1 EVCVGLGTP
10 PRSYRWEKEG
20 MSVSAEGTS
29 DWELSRLRRQ
39 CKVMEGERRAY
50 SKEVHQRINKQ
61 LEEIQ
66 SLEGVRDKLQVQ
78 IRVAQSQVKRLR
90 DSERLENTGHLL
102 KCRVRVQAEV
112 KELQEQ
118 TRALDK
124 QVGWDSWPC
133 RVRAV

>member
-1 EVCVGLGTP
+1 
-10 PRSYRWEKEG
+10 
-20 MSVSAEGTS
+20 M
-29 DWELSRLRRQ
+29 
-39 CKVMEGERRAY
+39 
-50 SKEVHQRINKQ
+50 
-61 LEEIQ
+61 
-66 SLEGVRDKLQVQ
+66 Q

-124 QVGWDSWPC
+124 QVGSDTSVC
-133 RVRAV
+133 GSELL

>member
-1 EVCVGLGTP
+1 MAKMSLGLSAGSTRSEDGT
-10 PRSYRWEKEG
+10 E
-20 MSVSAEGTS
+20 AFLEGTA

-66 SLEGVRDKLQVQ
+66 RLEGVRDKLQVQ